1 MCCLSSQQYAGNI
14 KVPWH
19 SLEEGNKDLNIRFKT
34 FTGAISIPLTTE
46 NANKATTAITR
57 CNIH

>member
-1 MCCLSSQQYAGNI
+1 MMAY
-14 KVPWH
+14 

-46 NANKATTAITR
+46 NANKAITEITR
-57 CNIH
+57 CSMH